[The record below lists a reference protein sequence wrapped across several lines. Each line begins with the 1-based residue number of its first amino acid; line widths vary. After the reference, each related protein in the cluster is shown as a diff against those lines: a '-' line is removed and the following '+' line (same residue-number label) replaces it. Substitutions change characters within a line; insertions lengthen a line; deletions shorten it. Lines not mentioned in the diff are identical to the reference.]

1 MSWMLLPLAV
11 AAGVWIGWRW
21 ARPSVPNRPP
31 AEVDRGRLAA
41 TPTAN
46 EVLEELRLG
55 IAISGKDG
63 FGEFRNAAARSMA
76 GTHVGVLLDDAIE
89 RHLARGLVGI
99 RSDEVV
105 ELYGP
110 PKSVYVVRS
119 APLPSGGAVAFVED
133 ISERRRI
140 DQVRTDFVANV
151 SHELKTPVGA
161 LSVLAETLEDETDL
175 TTVHRL
181 AGRMLAEAERAAN
194 TIDDLMELSRIELG
208 GDRVIERVAVGEL
221 VESAIE
227 RVHELAARS
236 GITIATIDPTGA
248 GDAHGGWPAIEGD
261 RRQLVSALGNLVENA
276 VKYSDPGSAVDVRVD
291 ATDGHVVISVVDR
304 GVGIP
309 ANDVGRVFERFY
321 RVDQARSRA
330 TGGTGL
336 GLSIVRNVATQHG
349 GDVSVVSV
357 EGAGSTFTLRLPM
370 APPGPPDP
378 GAVDL
383 DRADAEASVGIEP
396 LGALADDAGARAT

>member
-1 MSWMLLPLAV
+1 MSPLWLVVVGALGVVAGLLLARPDRTSGPPGPTQPLA
-11 AAGVWIGWRW
+11 
-21 ARPSVPNRPP
+21 PS
-31 AEVDRGRLAA
+31 A
-41 TPTAN
+41 PTAD

-63 FGEFRNAAARSMA
+63 VGEFRNAAARSMA

-105 ELYGP
+105 EFHGP
-110 PKSVYVVRS
+110 PKSVFIVRS

-133 ISERRRI
+133 VSERRRI

-151 SHELKTPVGA
+151 SHELKTPIGA
-161 LSVLAETLEDETDL
+161 LSVLAETLEDEDDVA
-175 TTVHRL
+175 TVHRL
-181 AGRMLAEAERAAN
+181 AARMLAEAERATN

-208 GDRVIERVAVGEL
+208 GDRQIEHVPVSEM
-221 VESAIE
+221 VESAVA
-227 RVHELAARS
+227 RVGELAARS
-236 GITIATIDPTGA
+236 GITIVTGA
-248 GDAHGGWPAIEGD
+248 TEPADGERWRVGSPVVEGD

-276 VKYSDPGSAVDVRVD
+276 VKYSDAGLSVDVRVTAGAD
-291 ATDGHVVISVVDR
+291 SVEISVVDR

-357 EGAGSTFTLRLPM
+357 EGEGSAFTLRLPVVGLTGE
-370 APPGPPDP
+370 PTVEGSTDR
-378 GAVDL
+378 AVDRL
-383 DRADAEASVGIEP
+383 APHSAARDLSVP
-396 LGALADDAGARAT
+396 

>member
-1 MSWMLLPLAV
+1 MSPLWLVVVGALGVVVGLLLARPDRSSGPAEPTRPLA
-11 AAGVWIGWRW
+11 
-21 ARPSVPNRPP
+21 PS
-31 AEVDRGRLAA
+31 A
-41 TPTAN
+41 PTAD

-63 FGEFRNAAARSMA
+63 VGEFRNAAARSMA

-105 ELYGP
+105 EFHGP
-110 PKSVYVVRS
+110 PKSVFIVSS

-133 ISERRRI
+133 VSERRRI

-151 SHELKTPVGA
+151 SHELKTPIGA
-161 LSVLAETLEDETDL
+161 LSVLAETLEDEDDV

-181 AGRMLAEAERAAN
+181 AARMLAEAERATN

-208 GDRVIERVAVGEL
+208 GDRQIEHVAVSDL
-221 VESAIE
+221 VESAVA
-227 RVHELAARS
+227 RVDELAARS
-236 GITIATIDPTGA
+236 DITIVTAATDPVDSGHRRA
-248 GDAHGGWPAIEGD
+248 GSLVVEGD

-276 VKYSDPGSAVDVRVD
+276 VKYSDAGSSVDVT
-291 ATDGHVVISVVDR
+291 ATARADSVEISVVDR

-309 ANDVGRVFERFY
+309 ANDVWRVFERFY

-357 EGAGSTFTLRLPM
+357 EGEGSTFTLRLPIV
-370 APPGPPDP
+370 APATQPSIEGNIDRD
-378 GAVDL
+378 VD
-383 DRADAEASVGIEP
+383 RQARQDATSDVSVP
-396 LGALADDAGARAT
+396 

>member
-1 MSWMLLPLAV
+1 MSVSWLIAALVAGLAV
-11 AAGVWIGWRW
+11 GWSLGRRHV
-21 ARPSVPNRPP
+21 ARSAIVSPPSRPSAPT
-31 AEVDRGRLAA
+31 A
-41 TPTAN
+41 PTAN

-63 FGEFRNAAARSMA
+63 VGEFRNAAARSMA

-161 LSVLAETLEDETDL
+161 LSVLAETLEDEVDL
-175 TTVHRL
+175 ATVHRL

-208 GDRVIERVAVGEL
+208 GDREIERVRVAEL
-221 VESAIE
+221 IESAIG
-227 RVHELAARS
+227 RVRELAARS
-236 GITIATIDPTGA
+236 GITITTTVSTV
-248 GDAHGGWPAIEGD
+248 GDEARSEELVVDGD
-261 RRQLVSALGNLVENA
+261 RRQLVSAVGNLVENA
-276 VKYSDPGSAVDVRVD
+276 VKYSDSESAVDVRV
-291 ATDGHVVISVVDR
+291 GHVDGVVEISVVDH

-349 GDVSVVSV
+349 GDVSVESI
-357 EGAGSTFTLRLPM
+357 EGSGSTFILRLP
-370 APPGPPDP
+370 
-378 GAVDL
+378 V
-383 DRADAEASVGIEP
+383 ADAN
-396 LGALADDAGARAT
+396 ADPDVRPGDQDQVEVDAEDEAGARIV

>member
-1 MSWMLLPLAV
+1 MWWIVPVAVLA
-11 AAGVWIGWRW
+11 GWVGWTFGRRSRDEREQP
-21 ARPSVPNRPP
+21 APPPPP
-31 AEVDRGRLAA
+31 APAA
-41 TPTAN
+41 PTAS

-63 FGEFRNAAARSMA
+63 VGEFRNSAARAMA
-76 GTHVGVLLDDAIE
+76 GTHAGVLLDDAVA
-89 RHLARGLVGI
+89 RHLARGLAGI
-99 RSDEVV
+99 RSDETL
-105 ELYGP
+105 ELHGP
-110 PKSVYVVRS
+110 PRSVFVVRS

-133 ISERRRI
+133 VSERRRI

-161 LSVLAETLEDETDL
+161 LSVLAETLQDETDL
-175 TTVHRL
+175 ATVHRL

-208 GDRVIERVAVGEL
+208 GDRVVERVRVGHLVAAAVD
-221 VESAIE
+221 
-227 RVHELAARS
+227 RVRELAARN
-236 GITIATIDPTGA
+236 GIPVSS
-248 GDAHGGWPAIEGD
+248 GDADDDSGDVGSDDVALDDLAVDGD

-276 VKYSDPGSAVDVRVD
+276 VKYSEPGSPVRVAVRAVDGMVEIRVID
-291 ATDGHVVISVVDR
+291 H

-336 GLSIVRNVATQHG
+336 GLSIVRNVASQHR
-349 GDVSVVSV
+349 GDVAVTSV
-357 EGAGSTFTLRLPM
+357 EGEGSTFTLRLPL
-370 APPGPPDP
+370 AGP
-378 GAVDL
+378 VDH
-383 DRADAEASVGIEP
+383 RRSADGEEEP
-396 LGALADDAGARAT
+396 